1 MTLKTSKKKKIIIKN
16 MPIKEKTK
24 WKKISQIK
32 VGEFIAVPKKGVL
45 DLHKNG
51 GLADCVDVTES
62 DVFWDEIV
70 AIKPVGRE
78 QVYDIEVEDTHNFVG
93 NDIFAH
99 NTYINMQGNVGI
111 GTTTP
116 TAKLQVNDSEETSF
130 VVTSAGRVGIG
141 TSTPSYK
148 LSVVGDI
155 AATAFVNIS
164 TRSSKIDIQYLTGED
179 EKNIL
184 DKIKSANVATYHYGI
199 EDSAN
204 PKRLG
209 LIAEEAPAEVLSID
223 GKGVDIY
230 KLSSFILAGVKAQQV
245 QIEDIKTRVANLE
258 AVNLG
263 ASLPSGSEAPVPSGF
278 INNAITVAKST
289 LASIASTIG
298 DWANAALAETTKLIK
313 KDETE
318 TDVNFK
324 TFGITSSRDEV
335 IASGSATLVTLPVDA
350 QTGLASAGIKIKFDE
365 SFVSLISETENIKVI
380 LTPTS
385 RLNGPLYV
393 SQKTRFGFEV
403 KEINAFDEGGTF
415 DWMVIARKKGAEEV
429 APLTPSQPPSETPLE
444 PINPVTPIEPVAPP
458 AEAVAPPVE
467 EIVPPATE
475 EFILPLVEEPV
486 VTPPAEEPVAVV
498 EEPVT
503 PPAET
508 P

>member
-1 MTLKTSKKKKIIIKN
+1 

-51 GLADCVDVTES
+51 GLSGRVDVTES

-99 NTYINMQGNVGI
+99 NTYINMSGNVGI

-164 TRSSKIDIQYLTGED
+164 TRSSKIDIQYLTGEE
-179 EKNIL
+179 EKHSG
-184 DKIKSANVATYHYGI
+184 KIKSANVATYHYGI

-230 KLSSFILAGVKAQQV
+230 KLSSFILVGVKAQQV

-263 ASLPSGSEAPVPSGF
+263 ASALPWER
-278 INNAITVAKST
+278 
-289 LASIASTIG
+289 
-298 DWANAALAETTKLIK
+298 
-313 KDETE
+313 
-318 TDVNFK
+318 
-324 TFGITSSRDEV
+324 SSC
-335 IASGSATLVTLPVDA
+335 A
-350 QTGLASAGIKIKFDE
+350 
-365 SFVSLISETENIKVI
+365 
-380 LTPTS
+380 
-385 RLNGPLYV
+385 
-393 SQKTRFGFEV
+393 FGFY
-403 KEINAFDEGGTF
+403 
-415 DWMVIARKKGAEEV
+415 
-429 APLTPSQPPSETPLE
+429 
-444 PINPVTPIEPVAPP
+444 
-458 AEAVAPPVE
+458 
-467 EIVPPATE
+467 
-475 EFILPLVEEPV
+475 
-486 VTPPAEEPVAVV
+486 
-498 EEPVT
+498 
-503 PPAET
+503 
-508 P
+508 